1 MENWWRGSVGDFSFL
16 NKDCW
21 YSLLNMN
28 LLITYKSVDIRSIID
43 AKGTKFDYKSSLTDT
58 QISHEVAS
66 TNIIIDA

>member
-1 MENWWRGSVGDFSFL
+1 
-16 NKDCW
+16 
-21 YSLLNMN
+21 MN
-28 LLITYKSVDIRSIID
+28 LLIIYKSVDIRSIID